1 MSNNSGSLV
10 TKAVGY
16 LIVAFVALFV
26 FKMVLGAVLGLF
38 QFLMAI
44 ALIVLVGYAVIWAV
58 RRL

>member
-10 TKAVGY
+10 MKAVGY
-16 LIVAFVALFV
+16 LIVAFIALFI
-26 FKMVLGAVLGLF
+26 FKMVLAAVLGLF

-44 ALIVLVGYAVIWAV
+44 ALILLVGYAVIWAV